1 MKKLLKGALIVV
13 IAFLAIGF
21 GMTGDFSFLRDT
33 EPAEPE
39 ARMTDARAEFGE
51 CLAVFPEESL
61 LWGYHQLTPEE
72 QDMYLL
78 LRDAVGAYYE
88 EKLPCSISLTELE
101 RVLEALAGDH
111 PELFWFNGGIQYY
124 YPSDGSQEYPE
135 TVVLTYIMDKD
146 MIPGYQDVVR
156 RYTETCMLDEK
167 VASAQTD
174 FDKIVAVYH
183 YITDNT
189 IYVEE
194 KDDQSLITLMTE
206 GKAVCAGYSDS
217 FQLLM
222 HHMGLPC
229 YSVSGHGFLEDGTVP
244 ELGHSWNT
252 VQCDGVW
259 YNVDATWDDPV
270 VGDGNGGTME
280 LEGPNHRY
288 LLVNDEL
295 FYRDHLDTTFLGA
308 PNCDSMEQNYH
319 NHYYLLYS
327 TWDEATFR
335 WAVETQQS
343 YGMEWAEVRYDNYE
357 AYYSAKAALE
367 DGGLFG
373 QIVLDLGLGTENSDG
388 TFSYTYNCNDD
399 TGVITLKL
407 IY

>member
-1 MKKLLKGALIVV
+1 MKKLLKWIFALVV
-13 IAFLAIGF
+13 LAVVAGVAENGGLSFL
-21 GMTGDFSFLRDT
+21 TGDDGSNGLF
-33 EPAEPE
+33 A
-39 ARMTDARAEFGE
+39 
-51 CLAVFPEESL
+51 PEEVTVDLGESMAEYPDEAL
-61 LWGYHQLTPEE
+61 LWGYHQLTPPE
-72 QDMYLL
+72 QEMYLL

-88 EKLPCSISLTELE
+88 ERLPCSVSLTELE

-135 TVVLTYIMDKD
+135 TVVLKYIMERD

-156 RYTETCMLDEK
+156 RYVETCLLDET
-167 VASAQTD
+167 VAAAQTD

-183 YITDNT
+183 YIIDNT
-189 IYVEE
+189 VYVEE
-194 KDDQSLITLMTE
+194 KDDQSVITLMTE

-229 YSVSGHGFLEDGTVP
+229 YSVSGHGYKEDGSFSDI
-244 ELGHSWNT
+244 GHSWNT

-259 YNVDATWDDPV
+259 YNVDATWDDPQI
-270 VGDGNGGTME
+270 GDGYGGGIE
-280 LEGPNHRY
+280 VEGPHNSY
-288 LLVNDEL
+288 LLVNDAL
-295 FYRDHLDTTFLGA
+295 FYRDHADTSCLGA
-308 PNCDSMEQNYH
+308 PACDSMEQNYH

-327 TWDEATFR
+327 TWDESVFR
-335 WAVETQQS
+335 WAVETQQA
-343 YGMEWAEVRYDNYE
+343 YGLPWAEVRYDNFE
-357 AYYSAKAALE
+357 AYYTAKANLE

-373 QIVLDLGLGTENSDG
+373 QIVLDLGLGVENSDG

-399 TGVITLKL
+399 TGVIYLQL